1 MVVKAYYVDGCKI
14 CDCND
19 KGIPLNI
26 ERNCKRCLTANE
38 IKEEKDY
45 IDKLDDIGFIEKRSK
60 SWKWIANTLNVC
72 SPSFFDTRS
81 ITKFISFFLKIGLN
95 REVYRRRRCC
105 MYWLDQHFD
114 EITNIFDKHEI
125 SIDYNGNMIK
135 VPCPVNNKE
144 TASVSQSI
152 KLEAIDNDFAV
163 DSNLANFE
171 FNSFDD
177 NNYDNLFAEETVYP
191 F

>member
-1 MVVKAYYVDGCKI
+1 
-14 CDCND
+14 
-19 KGIPLNI
+19 
-26 ERNCKRCLTANE
+26 
-38 IKEEKDY
+38 
-45 IDKLDDIGFIEKRSK
+45 
-60 SWKWIANTLNVC
+60 
-72 SPSFFDTRS
+72 
-81 ITKFISFFLKIGLN
+81 
-95 REVYRRRRCC
+95 